1 MGRSAVTD
9 RPQWYQIRNAAPTD
23 SGPAEV
29 LIYDEIDSWFG
40 VSAEQLARD
49 ISALD
54 PQRALTVRI
63 NSPGGNVYDGV
74 AILNALRGHPGTV
87 TVVVDGL
94 AASAAS
100 VIAMGGDEVV
110 MNRNS
115 EMMLHNG
122 SALVVGGSEDMRKM
136 ADRLEQVNANLA
148 SIYAERCGGTAE
160 EWRAI
165 MAAET
170 WYSAEEAV
178 AAGLADRVDTGSADA
193 RAIAAKFDLSA
204 FAHAGRA
211 NAPTPPLPT
220 VMTLAG
226 ISPAVDAALEA
237 VRSIQTPLPQ
247 AEVTQVTHQPINEGE
262 RHMPTFNEGLAALF
276 GLEPDADEDTI
287 MAAATAALDKPAEPT
302 IDEAT
307 KVAAKFGMTVVNTAQ
322 FDQMTATVADLSAR
336 RDAQIKV
343 ENETAIHNALASG
356 RIDGDA
362 ADTWRKSLETNREGT
377 LALLATL
384 PANKAVP
391 VDEIGHGVSR
401 EDQPADADKAYAY
414 SQITGKTLGKD
425 A

>member
-1 MGRSAVTD
+1 MVTD

-49 ISALD
+49 ISALAD
-54 PQRALTVRI
+54 DRELTVRI
-63 NSPGGNVYDGV
+63 NSPGGNVYDGI
-74 AILNALRGHPGTV
+74 AILNSLRAHPGTV
-87 TVVVDGL
+87 TCVVDGL

-100 VIAMGGDEVV
+100 VIAMGGDEIV

-122 SALVVGGSEDMRKM
+122 SALVMGGAEDMRKM
-136 ADRLEQVNANLA
+136 ADRLEQVNDNLA
-148 SIYAERCGGTAE
+148 SIYADRAGGTPQ

-178 AAGLADRVDTGSADA
+178 AAGLADRVEAGSQDA

-211 NAPTPPLPT
+211 NAPAPAAPI
-220 VMTLAG
+220 TLRG
-226 ISPAVDAALEA
+226 ISPAVDSALDA
-237 VRSIQTPLPQ
+237 VNAITQTPLPQ
-247 AEVTQVTHQPINEGE
+247 AEVTHQPNEGE
-262 RHMPTFNEGLAALF
+262 GHMPTFTEGLAALF

-287 MAAATAALDKPAEPT
+287 LAAATEALAERAEDTPAEPT

-307 KVAAKFGMTVVNTAQ
+307 KVAAKFGMTVVNKAQ

-336 RDAQIKV
+336 RDAQIRA
-343 ENETAIHNALASG
+343 ENEAAIHNALSSG
-356 RIDGDA
+356 AIDGPA
-362 ADTWRKSLETNREGT
+362 ADTWRKSLETNREAT
-377 LALLATL
+377 LALMATL

-401 EDQPADADKAYAY
+401 EDQPEDADKAYAY
-414 SQITGKTLGKD
+414 ARITGKTIGKD

>member
-100 VIAMGGDEVV
+100 VIAMGGDEIVI
-110 MNRNS
+110 NRNS

-148 SIYAERCGGTAE
+148 SIYAERCGGTPE

-178 AAGLADRVDTGSADA
+178 AAGLADRVEAGSQDA

-211 NAPTPPLPT
+211 NAPAPAAPI
-220 VMTLAG
+220 TLRG
-226 ISPAVDAALEA
+226 ISPAVDSALDA
-237 VRSIQTPLPQ
+237 VNAITQTPLPQ
-247 AEVTQVTHQPINEGE
+247 AEVTHQPNEGE
-262 RHMPTFNEGLAALF
+262 GHMPTFTEGLAALF

-287 MAAATAALDKPAEPT
+287 LAAATEALAERAEDTPAEPT

-307 KVAAKFGMTVVNTAQ
+307 KVAAKFGMTVVNKAQ

-336 RDAQIKV
+336 RDAQIKA
-343 ENETAIHNALASG
+343 ENEAAIHNALASG
-356 RIDGDA
+356 AIDGPA
-362 ADTWRKSLETNREGT
+362 AQTWRNSLETNREAT
-377 LALLATL
+377 LALMATL

-401 EDQPADADKAYAY
+401 EDQPEDADKAYAY
-414 SQITGKTLGKD
+414 SRITGKTIGKD

>member
-100 VIAMGGDEVV
+100 VIAMGGDEIV

-148 SIYAERCGGTAE
+148 SIYAERCGGTPE

-178 AAGLADRVDTGSADA
+178 AAGLADRVEAGSQDA

-211 NAPTPPLPT
+211 NAPAPAAPI
-220 VMTLAG
+220 TLRG
-226 ISPAVDAALEA
+226 ISPAVDSALDA
-237 VRSIQTPLPQ
+237 VNAITQTPLPQ
-247 AEVTQVTHQPINEGE
+247 AEVTHQPNEGE
-262 RHMPTFNEGLAALF
+262 GHMPTFTEGLAALF

-287 MAAATAALDKPAEPT
+287 LAAATEALAERAEDTPAEPT

-307 KVAAKFGMTVVNTAQ
+307 KVAAKFGMTVVNKAQ

-336 RDAQIKV
+336 RDAQIKA
-343 ENETAIHNALASG
+343 ENEAAIHNALASG
-356 RIDGDA
+356 AIDGPVA
-362 ADTWRKSLETNREGT
+362 EIWRKSLETNREAT
-377 LALLATL
+377 LALMATL

-401 EDQPADADKAYAY
+401 EDQPEDADKAYAY
-414 SQITGKTLGKD
+414 ARITGKTIGKD